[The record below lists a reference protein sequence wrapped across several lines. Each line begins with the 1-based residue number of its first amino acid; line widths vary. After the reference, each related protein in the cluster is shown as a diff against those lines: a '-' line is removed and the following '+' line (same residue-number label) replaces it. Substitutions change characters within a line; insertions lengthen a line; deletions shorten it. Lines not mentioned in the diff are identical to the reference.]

1 MDKKEIMQH
10 IENAFKQVASM
21 CVSDVNQDK
30 AALAKRELSI
40 AWKLLEKE
48 EKENQFKKKEEEQ
61 R

>member
-1 MDKKEIMQH
+1 
-10 IENAFKQVASM
+10 M

-48 EKENQFKKKEEEQ
+48 EKENQCKKKEEEQ